1 MLIDSEW
8 NFLVS
13 HLDNKETSNMSDHR
27 TAITKSLGG
36 DISMHLLKKNN
47 NAKVYVGLWSLW
59 WSDEVTLAG
68 AKVIIATTTTQ
79 DVFPDHLQLEAVPWS
94 ILQLQTMQPEEL
106 VWGEVY
112 RVLTPDIEAKQKETT
127 QQLPRCTGRL
137 MYESAQ
143 EDMSRK
149 KLVDPDILEGY
160 TLTRVDELAEG
171 SIRPQ
176 SIINRERI
184 QYNVFRGNMDDLR
197 PQQLTV
203 FIEGV
208 IPKKV
213 VLGQRLHTESG
224 LTKTATLLSAVSEW
238 RTWIVL
244 GDSTENK

>member
-1 MLIDSEW
+1 
-8 NFLVS
+8 
-13 HLDNKETSNMSDHR
+13 
-27 TAITKSLGG
+27 
-36 DISMHLLKKNN
+36 
-47 NAKVYVGLWSLW
+47 
-59 WSDEVTLAG
+59 
-68 AKVIIATTTTQ
+68 
-79 DVFPDHLQLEAVPWS
+79 
-94 ILQLQTMQPEEL
+94 
-106 VWGEVY
+106 
-112 RVLTPDIEAKQKETT
+112 
-127 QQLPRCTGRL
+127 

-143 EDMSRK
+143 EHMSRK

-203 FIEGV
+203 FIERV